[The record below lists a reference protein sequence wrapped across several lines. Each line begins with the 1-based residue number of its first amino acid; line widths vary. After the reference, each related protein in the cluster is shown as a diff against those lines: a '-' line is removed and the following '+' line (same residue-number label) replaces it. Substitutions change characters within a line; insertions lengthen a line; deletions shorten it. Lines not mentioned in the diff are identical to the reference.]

1 MLEVRTLARAILFKI
16 EKQAYQ
22 LAEWIVVSQLKT
34 VLNDKFRTY
43 FVFKSDVTL
52 LSDKGTRK
60 ANL

>member
-1 MLEVRTLARAILFKI
+1 VIVKI